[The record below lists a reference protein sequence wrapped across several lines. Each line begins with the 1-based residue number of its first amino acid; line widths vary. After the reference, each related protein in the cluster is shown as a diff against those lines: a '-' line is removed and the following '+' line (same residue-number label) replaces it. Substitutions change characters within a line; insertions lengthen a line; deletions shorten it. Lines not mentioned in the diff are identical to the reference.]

1 MEELISRQLRHRV
14 RLLGDLLGET
24 MSDHRGKEFLEKAE
38 EIRVLAKLRRQ
49 GNDVRLEQLH
59 SVLGALDADNF
70 IHVARAFSQFINLTN
85 IAEQAQAAEDRK
97 VPFPE
102 ESELLQL
109 MHHFDGKVDREKLV
123 SAITNVSCELLLTA
137 HPTEITRRTLIQ
149 KYNRIADQLGKV
161 DSDQP
166 LSPNDRTELERLIAE
181 VWHTDEISHDK
192 PTPQDEA
199 KWGFAVVENAFWH
212 AIPVVWKGLDQLLTN
227 HTGQGLPITSTP
239 IKISS
244 WMGGDLVDN
253 PEVTAEVTQEVIRL
267 ARWMAADLFLRDIE
281 ELLSQLSM
289 SDCNEEVAN
298 LSGHDVQEPYRAIL
312 RRVRAR
318 LIATKDWSVTDSL
331 PNPAVLLNNE
341 DLFEPLFACYQSLH
355 QCGMGIIADGLL
367 KDTLIRISTLGV
379 TLVNMDI
386 KQDSSKHTE
395 LLNELTQYLEV
406 GSYNEWSEKARQD
419 FIVGELESKR
429 PLIPARW
436 ILSNS
441 AWDTLQVFQLIASE
455 GVSAISSYVLANAKH
470 PTDIL
475 AVVLLLNKCGLEEVL
490 PVVPLFESLED
501 LESAAWTLER
511 LLRISW
517 YTNYINGHQQVMIGY
532 SDSAKDGGQMAAAWA
547 QFKAQEE
554 LVAVAEKYG
563 IKLTILHGRGGTV
576 GRGGAPTR
584 AAILSQP
591 AGSVRNSIRLTEQGE
606 VIRFKYGSAPL
617 AIKNLDIILSS
628 TIEASITSPP
638 TPRDNWRGL
647 MDRLSETAA
656 SSYKESIQENNLFV
670 DYFEQSTP
678 ENELSS
684 LALGDVNSE
693 HRTERRS
700 IEELRAIPWV
710 FAWTQKRLMIPAWLG
725 SDAAFNQQFT
735 GKDSHTLKEM
745 IEEWPFFQSYL
756 GMLEM
761 VLSKADIEI
770 SEDYDSSL
778 VDESLQTI
786 GRDFHSRL
794 AQLIESI
801 NKLKGQSSLLEKHP
815 EIQRT
820 IDLRNPYTDPLHF
833 LQIELLTRSRKAG
846 QAELEKINKAL
857 LVTIAGIAASMR
869 NTG

>member
-1 MEELISRQLRHRV
+1 
-14 RLLGDLLGET
+14 
-24 MSDHRGKEFLEKAE
+24 
-38 EIRVLAKLRRQ
+38 
-49 GNDVRLEQLH
+49 
-59 SVLGALDADNF
+59 VLGALDADNF

-109 MHHFDGKVDREKLV
+109 MHHFDGKIDREKLV

-212 AIPVVWKGLDQLLTN
+212 AIPVVWKGLDQLLTK

-289 SDCNEEVAN
+289 SHCNQEVAN
-298 LSGHDVQEPYRAIL
+298 LSDHDVQEPYRAIL

-331 PNPAVLLNNE
+331 PNPAVLLSNE

-355 QCGMGIIADGLL
+355 ESGMGIIADGLL

-406 GSYNEWSEKARQD
+406 GSYIEWSEKARQD

-693 HRTERRS
+693 HRTKRRS

>member
-24 MSDHRGKEFLEKAE
+24 MSDHKGAAFLEKAE

-49 GNDVRLEQLH
+49 GDDVRLEQLH
-59 SVLGALDADNF
+59 TVLGDLDADDF
-70 IHVARAFSQFINLTN
+70 IAVARAFSQFINLTN

-97 VPFPE
+97 VPFPGK
-102 ESELLQL
+102 SELKS
-109 MHHFDGKVDREKLV
+109 MIERISGEVDHDELV

-149 KYNRIADQLGKV
+149 KYNRIADQLGNV
-161 DSDQP
+161 DAGQP
-166 LSPNDRTELERLIAE
+166 LSSNDRTDLERLIAE
-181 VWHTDEISHDK
+181 VWHTDEISIDR

-199 KWGFAVVENAFWH
+199 KWGFAIVENAFWH
-212 AIPVVWKGLDQLLTN
+212 AIPVVWKGLDQLLKL
-227 HTGQGLPITSTP
+227 HSGQGLPITATP

-244 WMGGDLVDN
+244 WMGGDQADN
-253 PEVTAEVTQEVIRL
+253 PEVTSDVTQDVIRL

-289 SDCNEEVAN
+289 SDCNEEVAI
-298 LSGHDVQEPYRAIL
+298 LSNYNVQEPYRAIL
-312 RRVRAR
+312 RRMRAR
-318 LIATKDWSVTDSL
+318 LIATKDWSVTDAL
-331 PNPAVLLNNE
+331 PNPAVLLTNE
-341 DLFEPLFACYQSLH
+341 DLFKPLFACYQSL
-355 QCGMGIIADGLL
+355 QECGMGIIAEGLL

-386 KQDSSKHTE
+386 KQDCEKHTE
-395 LLNELTQYLEV
+395 LLDELTQFLEV
-406 GSYNEWSEKARQD
+406 GSYSDWSEKARQD

-429 PLIPARW
+429 PLIPTRW
-436 ILSNS
+436 VLSDS
-441 AWDTLQVFQLIASE
+441 AWDTLQTFRLIARE
-455 GVSAISSYVLANAKH
+455 GVSAISSYVLSNAKN

-475 AVVLLLNKCGLEEVL
+475 AVVLLLKKCGLEEVL
-490 PVVPLFESLED
+490 PVVPLFESLDD

-517 YTNYINGHQQVMIGY
+517 YTNYINGHQQIMIGY

-554 LVAVAEKYG
+554 LVSVAEKYD
-563 IKLTILHGRGGTV
+563 INLTLLHGRGGTV

-584 AAILSQP
+584 DAILSQP
-591 AGSVRNSIRLTEQGE
+591 AGSVRNNIRLTEQGE
-606 VIRFKYGSAPL
+606 VVRFKYGSAPL
-617 AIKNLDIILSS
+617 AIRNLDMILSA
-628 TIEASITSPP
+628 TIEASLIAPP
-638 TPRDNWRGL
+638 PPRDNWRGL
-647 MDRLSETAA
+647 MDRLSEIATD
-656 SSYKESIQENNLFV
+656 SYKECLQENKRFV
-670 DYFEQSTP
+670 QYFDQSTP
-678 ENELSS
+678 ERELSR
-684 LALGDVNSE
+684 LALGGVNQDDDGGN
-693 HRTERRS
+693 RS
-700 IEELRAIPWV
+700 LDELRAIPWV

-725 SDAAFNQQFT
+725 TDAAFNQEFT
-735 GKDSHTLKEM
+735 GKDVHTLNEM
-745 IEEWPFFQSYL
+745 LEEWPFFQSYL

-770 SEDYDSSL
+770 SEDYDTSL
-778 VDESLQTI
+778 VDAPLQEI
-786 GRDFHSRL
+786 GRDFHQRL
-794 AQLIESI
+794 TGLIANI

-833 LQIELLTRSRKAG
+833 LQIELLSRSRKAG
-846 QAELEKINKAL
+846 HKEIEKINKAI

>member
-1 MEELISRQLRHRV
+1 M
-14 RLLGDLLGET
+14 
-24 MSDHRGKEFLEKAE
+24 
-38 EIRVLAKLRRQ
+38 
-49 GNDVRLEQLH
+49 
-59 SVLGALDADNF
+59 
-70 IHVARAFSQFINLTN
+70 
-85 IAEQAQAAEDRK
+85 
-97 VPFPE
+97 
-102 ESELLQL
+102 
-109 MHHFDGKVDREKLV
+109 
-123 SAITNVSCELLLTA
+123 
-137 HPTEITRRTLIQ
+137 
-149 KYNRIADQLGKV
+149 
-161 DSDQP
+161 
-166 LSPNDRTELERLIAE
+166 
-181 VWHTDEISHDK
+181 
-192 PTPQDEA
+192 
-199 KWGFAVVENAFWH
+199 
-212 AIPVVWKGLDQLLTN
+212 
-227 HTGQGLPITSTP
+227 
-239 IKISS
+239 
-244 WMGGDLVDN
+244 
-253 PEVTAEVTQEVIRL
+253 
-267 ARWMAADLFLRDIE
+267 
-281 ELLSQLSM
+281 
-289 SDCNEEVAN
+289 
-298 LSGHDVQEPYRAIL
+298 
-312 RRVRAR
+312 
-318 LIATKDWSVTDSL
+318 
-331 PNPAVLLNNE
+331 LLNNE

-355 QCGMGIIADGLL
+355 ECGMGIIADGLL

-656 SSYKESIQENNLFV
+656 RSYKESIQENNLFV

-684 LALGDVNSE
+684 LALGYVNSAQ
-693 HRTERRS
+693 RTQRRS

-786 GRDFHSRL
+786 GRDFHGRL
-794 AQLIESI
+794 ARLIESI

-857 LVTIAGIAASMR
+857 LATIAGIAASMR

>member
-1 MEELISRQLRHRV
+1 LEELISRQLRHRV

-24 MSDHRGKEFLEKAE
+24 MSDHKGEDFLAKAE
-38 EIRVLAKLRRQ
+38 EIRILAKMRRQ
-49 GNDVRLEQLH
+49 GDDARLEQLH
-59 SVLGALDADNF
+59 TVLGALDADNF
-70 IHVARAFSQFINLTN
+70 ISVARAFSQFINLTN
-85 IAEQAQAAEDRK
+85 IAEQAQAAEDRTL
-97 VPFPE
+97 PFPE
-102 ESELLQL
+102 TSELQKLIGKL
-109 MHHFDGKVDREKLV
+109 DGEVDREIIV

-149 KYNRIADQLGKV
+149 KYNRIAEQLGKV
-161 DSDQP
+161 DSDRP
-166 LSPNDRTELERLIAE
+166 LSPNDRTDLERLIAE

-199 KWGFAVVENAFWH
+199 KWGFAIVENAFWD
-212 AIPVVWKGLDQLLTN
+212 AIPVVWKGLDQLLKN
-227 HTGQGLPITSTP
+227 YTGRGLPITTTP

-267 ARWMAADLFLRDIE
+267 ARWMAADLFLGDID

-289 SDCNEEVAN
+289 SDCNEEVAI
-298 LSGHDVQEPYRAIL
+298 LSNHEVQEPYRAIL
-312 RRVRAR
+312 RRMRAR
-318 LIATKDWSVTDSL
+318 LIATKAWSVSDAL
-331 PNPAVLLNNE
+331 PNPAVLLHNE
-341 DLFEPLFACYQSLH
+341 DLFEPLFACYLSL
-355 QCGMGIIADGLL
+355 QECGMGIIADGLL
-367 KDTLIRISTLGV
+367 KDTLIRVSTLGI

-386 KQDSSKHTE
+386 KQDSNKHTE
-395 LLNELTQYLEV
+395 LLNELTQYLEI
-406 GSYNEWSEKARQD
+406 GSYLDWSEKARQD

-441 AWDTLQVFQLIASE
+441 AWDTLQIFQLIAQE
-455 GVSAISSYVLANAKH
+455 GISAISSYVLANAKN

-475 AVVLLLNKCGLEEVL
+475 AVVLLLKKCGLEEVL

-517 YTNYINGHQQVMIGY
+517 YTNHIKGHQQVMIGY

-554 LVAVAEKYG
+554 LVSVAEKYG
-563 IKLTILHGRGGTV
+563 IKLTLLHGRGGTV

-584 AAILSQP
+584 EAILSQP

-606 VIRFKYGSAPL
+606 VVRFKYGSAPL
-617 AIKNLDIILSS
+617 AIKNLDMILSA
-628 TIEASITSPP
+628 TIEASIISPP
-638 TPRDNWRGL
+638 APRDNWRGL
-647 MDRLSETAA
+647 MDRLSETATE
-656 SSYKESIQENNLFV
+656 SYKESIQKNDRFIQ
-670 DYFEQSTP
+670 YFDQSTP
-678 ENELSS
+678 EKELSR
-684 LALGDVNSE
+684 LALGGNNE
-693 HRTERRS
+693 EQLKENRS
-700 IEELRAIPWV
+700 ISELRAIPWV

-725 SDAAFNQQFT
+725 SDAAFNQEFT

-770 SEDYDSSL
+770 SEDYDTSL
-778 VDESLQTI
+778 VDEPLQEI
-786 GRDFHSRL
+786 GRDFHRRL
-794 AQLIESI
+794 SDLIASI
-801 NKLKGQSSLLEKHP
+801 NKLKGQSSLLEKYP
-815 EIQRT
+815 EIQRA

-833 LQIELLTRSRKAG
+833 LQIELLSRSRNAG
-846 QAELEKINKAL
+846 SKELEKINKAL

>member
-14 RLLGDLLGET
+14 RLLGVLLGET
-24 MSDHRGKEFLEKAE
+24 MSDHRGKEFLDKAE
-38 EIRVLAKLRRQ
+38 EIRVLAKSRRQ
-49 GNDVRLEQLH
+49 SGDVRLEQLH

-70 IHVARAFSQFINLTN
+70 IHIARAFSQFINLTN

-102 ESELLQL
+102 QSELLQL
-109 MHHFDGKVDREKLV
+109 VKRFDGEVDREKLI
-123 SAITNVSCELLLTA
+123 SAITNVNCELLLTA

-161 DSDQP
+161 DSDQT
-166 LSPNDRTELERLIAE
+166 LSPNDRKELERLIAE

-212 AIPVVWKGLDQLLTN
+212 AIPVVWKGLDQLLTQ
-227 HTGQGLPITSTP
+227 HTGQGLPITATP

-253 PEVTAEVTQEVIRL
+253 PEVNAEVTQEVIRL

-298 LSGHDVQEPYRAIL
+298 LSNHDIQEPYRAIL

-318 LIATKDWSVTDSL
+318 LIATKDWSVTDEL
-331 PNPAVLLNNE
+331 ANPAVLLNNE
-341 DLFEPLFACYQSLH
+341 DLFAPLFSCYLSL
-355 QCGMGIIADGLL
+355 QECGMGIIADGLL
-367 KDTLIRISTLGV
+367 KDTLIRVSTLGV

-406 GSYNEWSEKARQD
+406 GSYDEWSEKARQD

-441 AWDTLQVFQLIASE
+441 AWDTLQIFQLIARE
-455 GVSAISSYVLANAKH
+455 GVSAISSYVLSNAKN

-501 LESAAWTLER
+501 LENAAWTLER

-563 IKLTILHGRGGTV
+563 IKLTLLHGRGGTV

-591 AGSVRNSIRLTEQGE
+591 AGSVSNSIRLTEQGE

-628 TIEASITSPP
+628 TIEASLVSPAK
-638 TPRDNWRGL
+638 PRDNWRGL
-647 MDRLSETAA
+647 MERLSETAA
-656 SSYKESIQENNLFV
+656 RSYKSSIQENSQFIN
-670 DYFEQSTP
+670 YFEQSTP
-678 ENELSS
+678 EKELSS
-684 LALGDVNSE
+684 LALGGLNNE
-693 HRTERRS
+693 HTSAPRS

-710 FAWTQKRLMIPAWLG
+710 FSWTQKRLMIPAWLG

-778 VDESLQTI
+778 VNESLQAI
-786 GRDFHSRL
+786 GQDFHGRL
-794 AQLIESI
+794 TNLIENI

-846 QAELEKINKAL
+846 QEELEKINKAL